1 MKLAIVGSRGINLK
15 DLGDYLPEGV
25 DEIVSGGA
33 RGVDTAAREYA
44 KAHGIKLT
52 EFLPDYE
59 TYGRRAPLVRNLE
72 IIDYADEV
80 YAFWD
85 RKSHG
90 TKYVIQNCKL
100 RGKRVT
106 VHVPVINKEKENDTD
121 SDSDKAKPE

>member
-106 VHVPVINKEKENDTD
+106 VHVPVINKEKENDTE
-121 SDSDKAKPE
+121 SDKAKPE

>member
-106 VHVPVINKEKENDTD
+106 VHVPVINKEKENETE
-121 SDSDKAKPE
+121 SDKAKPSET

>member
-106 VHVPVINKEKENDTD
+106 VHVPVMNKEKENETE
-121 SDSDKAKPE
+121 SDKAKPSET

>member
-15 DLGDYLPEGV
+15 DLGDYLPDGV

-106 VHVPVINKEKENDTD
+106 VHVPVINKEKENDTE
-121 SDSDKAKPE
+121 SDKAKPE

>member
-106 VHVPVINKEKENDTD
+106 VHVPVINKEKKNDTE
-121 SDSDKAKPE
+121 SDKAKPE

>member
-106 VHVPVINKEKENDTD
+106 VHVPVINKEKENETE
-121 SDSDKAKPE
+121 SDKAKPE